1 MLAVTTAAL
10 VGVGGVAGAGGP
22 AVLDLLDPE
31 AQDAGPRIQAAQV
44 APIAEAELPT
54 PTGQPESSSLQPRT
68 PVVPERGQRT
78 ASPAVLRTWSGVA
91 SWYGPGF
98 AGKRT
103 ASGEIFDP
111 GALTAAHKTLPF
123 GSVVRVTSQRTG
135 RSVEVRINDRGPFV
149 AGREIDL
156 ARAAAEAIGVT
167 AVGHE
172 RVTLELLP

>member
-1 MLAVTTAAL
+1 M
-10 VGVGGVAGAGGP
+10 
-22 AVLDLLDPE
+22 LDLLDSE
-31 AQDAGPRIQAAQV
+31 ARDERRVQAAQV

-54 PTGQPESSSLQPRT
+54 PTGEAVASSLQPRT

-78 ASPAVLRTWSGVA
+78 AAPAVVRSWSGVA

-103 ASGEIFDP
+103 ANGEIFDP
-111 GALTAAHKTLPF
+111 AALTAAHKTLPF
-123 GSVVRVTSQRTG
+123 GSIVRVTSQRTG